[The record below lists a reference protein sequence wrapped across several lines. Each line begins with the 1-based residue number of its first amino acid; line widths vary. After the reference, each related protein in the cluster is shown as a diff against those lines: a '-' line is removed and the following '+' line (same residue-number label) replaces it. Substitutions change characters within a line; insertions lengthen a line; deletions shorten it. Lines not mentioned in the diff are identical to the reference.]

1 MLQVYSSNLAVA
13 ANTVFPFNNVVLDK
27 GCAEVLSAPAT
38 IQLNQ
43 RGIYLV
49 EMDGYATPDAA
60 TEVAVQ
66 LMVNGVAQP
75 QAISLVVPA
84 TVTDTRTF
92 GFKTFVRVLENN
104 CNCNCLTSPTTLQF
118 MNGDTALTDAHINVV
133 VTKIR

>member
-75 QAISLVVPA
+75 QAISSFVPA

>member
-1 MLQVYSSNLAVA
+1 MLQIYSSNLAVA
-13 ANTVFPFNNVVLDK
+13 ENTVFPFNNVVVDK

-43 RGIYLV
+43 RGVYLV

-60 TEVAVQ
+60 TEVTVQ

-75 QAISLVVPA
+75 QAISSFVPA
-84 TVTDTRTF
+84 AVTDTRTF

-133 VTKIR
+133 ITKIR